1 MVVGRRG
8 GRGVTS
14 VDLVPQT
21 VCARSRALARLARAG
36 CGRPR
41 HPPPS
46 PSSPPEWVKQIRSE
60 PTSKYL
66 SILLGDGKQAYKNGF
81 VEQGVGNVSG

>member
-1 MVVGRRG
+1 M
-8 GRGVTS
+8 TS
-14 VDLVPQT
+14 SPKL
-21 VCARSRALARLARAG
+21 CARAAGRLHGWRGPGAG
-36 CGRPR
+36 A
-41 HPPPS
+41 HDPPPLP